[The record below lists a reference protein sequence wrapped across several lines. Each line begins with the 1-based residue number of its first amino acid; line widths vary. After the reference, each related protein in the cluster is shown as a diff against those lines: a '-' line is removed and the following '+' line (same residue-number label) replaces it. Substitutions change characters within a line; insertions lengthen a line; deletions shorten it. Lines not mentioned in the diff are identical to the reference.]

1 MLLRLPLQLLRQIL
15 WVSRV
20 WDFALFRVHH
30 GTATILEATANMS
43 IQALI
48 RRILMLFFFF
58 RMHTVVVTMLNF
70 IIIVVSMVI
79 LFYTVRRTEKRAAKW
94 SHTAAQG
101 NAQKKVIYKAIL
113 LMGVFILVYLPS
125 FSSYWL
131 ETYFI
136 QVYSLVLAL
145 TIPCQ
150 GFFNALI
157 YSDKLIQLARTSS
170 KFSFSGL
177 MKRMSG
183 KSKKS
188 SKLSAF
194 DRNSTTKTNN
204 LSTISSTIGGISV
217 LSLALNDK
225 ADEGNANL
233 NALNGADES
242 KDNPNPDP
250 SIEQLALE
258 EENLVESGLKHQE
271 NTIDSPNPSVTLAL
285 EKDQVE
291 SGLAEEEAVDS

>member
-1 MLLRLPLQLLRQIL
+1 M
-15 WVSRV
+15 
-20 WDFALFRVHH
+20 
-30 GTATILEATANMS
+30 G
-43 IQALI
+43 
-48 RRILMLFFFF
+48 
-58 RMHTVVVTMLNF
+58 MLNF

-113 LMGVFILVYLPS
+113 LMGVFILVYSPS
-125 FSSYWL
+125 FSSFWL
-131 ETYFI
+131 ELYFP

-170 KFSFSGL
+170 KSFSGL
-177 MKRMSG
+177 KKRISG
-183 KSKKS
+183 KF
-188 SKLSAF
+188 SAF

-250 SIEQLALE
+250 SIEQLALK